1 MLLNTERLQYLV
13 CVAETGSFSAAAR
26 KLNISASAVN
36 QAVQAMEIDI
46 GIRLFERVAGKS
58 PSLTPEGKALYFQA
72 LEIVPRL
79 QAIERKARALQSGE
93 EPSLTIATHSMTLY
107 PRFTELM
114 SSLTLQFPELEL
126 ILVDA
131 EKHQLSTNDE
141 SLGADI
147 MIAPGG
153 LCPQRGSNAQIID
166 NIEWC
171 FITSPNHPLAKL
183 KGEITPEDLEHYPQL
198 LSLEGKVATSE
209 LLESLRFSPRL
220 IRYETPDQ
228 LQDMLLYGAGFAAY
242 PIKLAQPFIDHG
254 LVTKLNVGHYDSS
267 MVWPV
272 ELSWRSGLGT
282 VGTWFIEQV
291 LEQER

>member
-79 QAIERKARALQSGE
+79 QAIERKARSLQSGE
-93 EPSLTIATHSMTLY
+93 EPILTIATHSMTLY
-107 PRFTELM
+107 PRFTQVIAL
-114 SSLTLQFPELEL
+114 LTEQFPELEL

-131 EKHQLSTNDE
+131 EKHQLSANNE

-153 LCPQRGSNAQIID
+153 LCPQRGSNAQVVD
-166 NIEWC
+166 KIEWC
-171 FITSPNHPLAKL
+171 FLTSPLHPLARL
-183 KGEITPEDLEHYPQL
+183 KGEVTPEDLEQYPQL
-198 LSLEGKVATSE
+198 LSLEGKVATNE
-209 LLESLRFSPRL
+209 LLESLRYSPRL
-220 IRYETPDQ
+220 IRYENHDQ
-228 LQDMLLYGAGFAAY
+228 LQDMLLCGAGFVAY
-242 PIKLAQPFIDHG
+242 PTKLAQPFIDHG

-267 MVWPV
+267 LTWPV

>member
-13 CVAETGSFSAAAR
+13 CIAETGSFSAAAR
-26 KLNISASAVN
+26 KLNVSASAVN

-79 QAIERKARALQSGE
+79 QAIERKARSLQSGE

-107 PRFTELM
+107 PRFAELM
-114 SSLTLQFPELEL
+114 SSLTQQFPELEL

-141 SLGADI
+141 ILGADI

-183 KGEITPEDLEHYPQL
+183 KGEITPEDLEQYPQL

-228 LQDMLLYGAGFAAY
+228 LQDMLFYGAGFATY

>member
-13 CVAETGSFSAAAR
+13 CIAETGSFSAAAR
-26 KLNISASAVN
+26 KLNVSASAVN
-36 QAVQAMEIDI
+36 QAAQAMEIDI
-46 GIRLFERVAGKS
+46 GIRLFERIAGKS

-79 QAIERKARALQSGE
+79 QAIERKARSLQSGE

-107 PRFTELM
+107 PRFAELM
-114 SSLTLQFPELEL
+114 SSLTQQFPELEL

-141 SLGADI
+141 ILGADI

-171 FITSPNHPLAKL
+171 FITSPNHPLANL
-183 KGEITPEDLEHYPQL
+183 KGEITPEDLEQYPQL

-228 LQDMLLYGAGFAAY
+228 LQDMLFYGAGFATY

-282 VGTWFIEQV
+282 AGTWFIEQV
-291 LEQER
+291 LEQVR

>member
-13 CVAETGSFSAAAR
+13 CIAETGSFSAAAR
-26 KLNISASAVN
+26 KLNVSASAVN

-107 PRFTELM
+107 PRFAELM
-114 SSLTLQFPELEL
+114 SSLTQQFPELEL

-141 SLGADI
+141 ILGADI

-183 KGEITPEDLEHYPQL
+183 KGEITPEDLEQYPQL

-220 IRYETPDQ
+220 IRYQTPDQ
-228 LQDMLLYGAGFAAY
+228 LQDMLFYGAGFATY
-242 PIKLAQPFIDHG
+242 PIKLAQPFIDHA

-267 MVWPV
+267 MMWPV

>member
-13 CVAETGSFSAAAR
+13 CIAETGSFSAAAR
-26 KLNISASAVN
+26 KLNVSASAVN

-107 PRFTELM
+107 PRFAELM
-114 SSLTLQFPELEL
+114 SSLTQQFPELEL

-141 SLGADI
+141 ILGADI

-183 KGEITPEDLEHYPQL
+183 KGEITPEDLEQYPQL

-220 IRYETPDQ
+220 IRYQTPDQ
-228 LQDMLLYGAGFAAY
+228 LQDMLFYGAGFATY

-267 MVWPV
+267 MMWPV